1 MELFWLL
8 AGVLITLATLVLL
21 LPWLR
26 TIPRLGPLPAV
37 PRPLAIG
44 AAAVLVVV
52 LVLYRW
58 IGHPEQAVPAASGS
72 MATASAAAGAAA
84 PGKAAAGSMNS
95 AIAGLEARLAKS
107 GGSAD
112 DWELLARSF
121 EFLGRPADAAKARA
135 HQLPPLPVPSA
146 EASATPN
153 PVAAAAPV
161 LSADSLQWL
170 TKAAAARRD
179 KHPADAAAIYAQLA
193 KHDQLNADG
202 WADYADTAATLQ
214 GGKLAGAPESYVDRA
229 LALDPQHAKALWLK
243 ASAAEEAGHFDA
255 AVGIWQ
261 RLQPQLAPNSADA
274 KIVAANLQQDQKLAA
289 SASAAPAASGAVIRG
304 EVALDRSL
312 SSKVTAGATLFI
324 IAKSVGAPGPP
335 VAVYR
340 GTVGSW
346 PVKFTLDDSLAM
358 MPGRNLSSAGQ
369 VTVEA
374 RISSTGQ
381 ALPASGDLHSQSTV
395 VNPADHPVL
404 KLLIDRVIS

>member
-26 TIPRLGPLPAV
+26 TISRLGPLPAV

-44 AAAVLVVV
+44 AAVV
-52 LVLYRW
+52 LIVVLGLYRW

-72 MATASAAAGAAA
+72 MATPSSASGAAA
-84 PGKAAAGSMNS
+84 PGKAGAGSMNS
-95 AIAGLEARLAKS
+95 AIAGLEARLAKN

-135 HQLPPLPVPSA
+135 HQLPPLPERSA
-146 EASATPN
+146 EASAAPN
-153 PVAAAAPV
+153 PVAVAAPV

-193 KHDQLNADG
+193 RHDQLNADG

-214 GGKLAGAPESYVDRA
+214 GGKLTGAPESYVDRA

-255 AVGIWQ
+255 AVRVWQ
-261 RLQPQLAPNSADA
+261 RLLPVLAANSADA

-289 SASAAPAASGAVIRG
+289 SASTAPAAAGAVIRG
-304 EVALDRSL
+304 EVALDSAL

-381 ALPASGDLHSQSTV
+381 ALPASGDLHSQSAV